1 MVGEPHHTTVC
12 APSGPSAFSRA
23 VPVFDA
29 CDGKACA
36 RRSVMA
42 RRDVAF
48 KARRLSNTSFI
59 HVAGSEAIWGFS
71 LIVKCLNTGLWPSGI
86 LLPAK
91 DDDLMPL
98 SLPGR
103 RNRTGK

>member
-1 MVGEPHHTTVC
+1 
-12 APSGPSAFSRA
+12 
-23 VPVFDA
+23 
-29 CDGKACA
+29 
-36 RRSVMA
+36 MA

-59 HVAGSEAIWGFS
+59 HVAGSEVVWGFS